1 MEVGTWPIDEIAKK
15 KKSPQPQKT
24 ENCRHRRFFIVG
36 IRDDRTGRHNTILT
50 TMAKKAIP
58 AGIGA
63 VGKTKMK
70 NLHPSQPL
78 KDKYG
83 TAFERDY
90 LEGLEVQRADKGRVS
105 RAGKVIDR
113 FHVTHPDFPK
123 EEFLIAKRL
132 FSVVVAPAQ
141 PFEPPLPPPPAALPS
156 VHQQATRES
165 SVDSVG
171 FTAPA
176 GR

>member
-1 MEVGTWPIDEIAKK
+1 
-15 KKSPQPQKT
+15 
-24 ENCRHRRFFIVG
+24 
-36 IRDDRTGRHNTILT
+36 
-50 TMAKKAIP
+50 MAKKAIP

-63 VGKTKMK
+63 IGKTKMK

-90 LEGLEVQRADKGRVS
+90 LEGLEIQRADKGRVS

-113 FHVTHPDFPK
+113 FHVTHPDFPAQ
-123 EEFLIAKRL
+123 EFLVAKRL

-141 PFEPPLPPPPAALPS
+141 PFEPPPPPPPAAALPT
-156 VHQQATRES
+156 VHQQAARES
-165 SVDSVG
+165 TIDNVG
-171 FTAPA
+171 FTAPSGRRLTRDEIEELRAA
-176 GR
+176 GHTVDDDNEPDEENREEPPPPSTGEWITPSFCWSG

>member
-1 MEVGTWPIDEIAKK
+1 MMV
-15 KKSPQPQKT
+15 
-24 ENCRHRRFFIVG
+24 V
-36 IRDDRTGRHNTILT
+36 
-50 TMAKKAIP
+50 KKAIP
-58 AGIGA
+58 TCIGTI
-63 VGKTKMK
+63 GKTKMK

-105 RAGKVIDR
+105 RVGKVIDH
-113 FHVTHPDFPK
+113 FHVTHPDFP
-123 EEFLIAKRL
+123 EQEFLVAKRL

-141 PFEPPLPPPPAALPS
+141 PFEPPPFPPAAALPS
-156 VHQQATRES
+156 VHQQAARES

-176 GR
+176 GQ